1 MGIITDVCKAWI
13 VYHKTVRN
21 FLTMVNHLLTD
32 WLNFTTFGIT
42 SISVGFPFFG
52 NTKTTMTV
60 KNSDIRKSYIFWDF
74 LYGFAFFQHT
84 LKSLK
89 ILASKIRMIC
99 TNLPL
104 LALDNQP
111 EPCLWQ
117 FPFDFR
123 QQLQTSCN
131 TKTTIL
137 RDVGNSFGSQTL
149 LPAQLSFTK
158 HTFLNINLSIFKLF
172 LLFLFAVNYE
182 CIFNP
187 SRTSVC

>member
-21 FLTMVNHLLTD
+21 FLTMVNHLLID

-123 QQLQTSCN
+123 QQLQISCN
-131 TKTTIL
+131 TQYKRT
-137 RDVGNSFGSQTL
+137 RWWKFFW
-149 LPAQLSFTK
+149 FTNVATSSVK
-158 HTFLNINLSIFKLF
+158 LYRTHIFKYKP
-172 LLFLFAVNYE
+172 VNIQIIPP
-182 CIFNP
+182 IFI
-187 SRTSVC
+187 RGKLRMHI